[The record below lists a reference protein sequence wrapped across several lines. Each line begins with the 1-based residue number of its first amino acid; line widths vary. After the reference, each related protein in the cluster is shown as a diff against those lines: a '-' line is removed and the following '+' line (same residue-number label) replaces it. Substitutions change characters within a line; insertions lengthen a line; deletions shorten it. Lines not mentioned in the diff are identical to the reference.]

1 MSNKL
6 PVLLILVFFF
16 SADTMAQGNNV
27 PLTIENKS
35 PFNYTEK
42 VIAISWQQ
50 VLAKFP
56 SIDTANFK
64 ITDAVS
70 KKEITYQLEYA
81 GSTDVQ
87 SLLVQINIRPNSSVK
102 LLLQKGR
109 HSAFTTKTYGRY
121 VPERKEDF
129 AWEND
134 KIAFRMYGKELEQTP
149 KENAYGIDVWVK
161 CTSRMILNERY
172 KKGEYH
178 VDHGDGLDYYHVGF
192 TLGAGNIMPYSND
205 SIYYSKN
212 YTVWKLLDNGPLR
225 TSFQLSY
232 DAWDV
237 AGKNLTAV
245 KTISLDAGAQLNKI
259 AVQYKY
265 DGNEDLPVVVGIIKR
280 PEQGSMLLN
289 EQLGILGYWEPQHG
303 ADGTTAVGCIIPVPV
318 KNMQVSKNQLLA
330 FATAKKNEPFVYY
343 TGAAWDKAGN
353 ITNAEKW
360 FQYLQVQQQ
369 QLLSDGI
376 RITY

>member
-6 PVLLILVFFF
+6 SALLILFFF
-16 SADTMAQGNNV
+16 CSADTRGQGNNNV
-27 PLTIENKS
+27 LFTIENKS

-42 VIAISWQQ
+42 VIAIPWQQ

-56 SIDTANFK
+56 SIDTSNLK

-70 KKEITYQLEYA
+70 KKEITYQLEYS
-81 GSTDVQ
+81 GSDAVKN
-87 SLLVQINIRPNSSVK
+87 LLVQVNIRPKTSVK
-102 LLLQKGR
+102 LLLQKGKP
-109 HSAFTTKTYGRY
+109 SLFITKTYGRY

-161 CTSRMILNERY
+161 RTSRMILNERY

-178 VDHGDGLDYYHVGF
+178 VDHGDGLDYYHVGL
-192 TLGAGNIMPYSND
+192 TLGAGNIMPNVND
-205 SIYYSKN
+205 SIYYSRN
-212 YTVWKLLDNGPLR
+212 YTAWKLLDNGPLR
-225 TSFQLSY
+225 TSFQLSS

-237 AGKNLTAV
+237 AGKKLTAV

-259 AVQYKY
+259 TVQYKY

-280 PEQGSMLLN
+280 PEQGAMLLN
-289 EQLGILGYWEPQHG
+289 ERQGILGYWEPQHG
-303 ADGTTAVGCIIPVPV
+303 ADGTTGVGCIIPAPV

-330 FATAKKNEPFVYY
+330 FAIAKKNEPFIYY
-343 TGAAWDKAGN
+343 TGAAWDKAGV
-353 ITNAEKW
+353 ITNEQQW
-360 FQYLQVQQQ
+360 FDHLQQMQQQ
-369 QLLSDGI
+369 FSKENLVI
-376 RITY
+376 K

>member
-1 MSNKL
+1 MINKL
-6 PVLLILVFFF
+6 SALLILVFFF
-16 SADTMAQGNNV
+16 SADTKAQGNNI

-35 PFNYTEK
+35 IFNYTEK
-42 VIAISWQQ
+42 VIAIPWQQ
-50 VLAKFP
+50 VLSKFP
-56 SIDTANFK
+56 SIDTSNLK
-64 ITDAVS
+64 ITDAFS

-81 GSTDVQ
+81 GLDVVQ
-87 SLLVQINIRPNSSVK
+87 SLLVQVNIKPNSSVK

-161 CTSRMILNERY
+161 RTSRMILNERY

-178 VDHGDGLDYYHVGF
+178 VDHGDGLDYYHVGL
-192 TLGAGNIMPYSND
+192 TLGAGNIMPYAND

-212 YTVWKLLDNGPLR
+212 YTAWKLLDNGPLR

-232 DAWDV
+232 DTWDV
-237 AGKNLTAV
+237 AGKKVTAV
-245 KTISLDAGAQLNKI
+245 KTISLEAGSQLNKI
-259 AVQYKY
+259 TVQYKY

-280 PEQGSMLLN
+280 PEQGAMLLN
-289 EQLGILGYWEPQHG
+289 EQQGILGYWEPQHG

-318 KNMQVSKNQLLA
+318 KSMQVSKNQLLA

-343 TGAAWDKAGN
+343 TGAAWDKAGT
-353 ITNAEKW
+353 ITNEQQW
-360 FQYLQVQQQ
+360 FVYLQQMQQ
-369 QLLSDGI
+369 QLSKENILI
-376 RITY
+376 K